1 MMVGLASLEI
11 CTAGWK
17 FKAGL
22 VLQYSVQNLKAGNL
36 LAGNLGEVFFYTLIW
51 NQYFFYIL
59 IMIQ

>member
-36 LAGNLGEVFFYTLIW
+36 LAGNLGEVFMLQF
-51 NQYFFYIL
+51 
-59 IMIQ
+59 